1 MYKQRIFFSLLMSL
15 ILLMV
20 FFSPVG
26 AEEDHLWEEQK
37 EMVDLH
43 VIEKYWQEITGEV
56 DEYMPVMEFTDIIS
70 LMRDKDTNQ
79 IDLVSVFKGLTQ
91 YLFREVMANIS
102 LMGRLIILAVI
113 AALLKNL
120 QFAFTS
126 GRLNSLVQ
134 ALIFIVLLS
143 LALQSFTLAAS
154 IGSEAIER
162 MVDFILALI
171 PLLLTL
177 LASLGSLASAAIFQP
192 LIIFCANFFSLLI
205 KDLVFPLIFFSTVL
219 MLLDHFSQDFKISR
233 LGQLFRDAAIFIMGL
248 SLTIF
253 VGILGISGVAGSVSD
268 GVTIR
273 TAKFLTGAFVPV
285 IGGMVADAVEA
296 VVGASLLLKNGLVLA
311 GVIMLFLMAVFPLL
325 KIIAIIFIY
334 KLSSALIQPLGDTPL
349 CDSLNTMGNCLLLI
363 FAAVTAVSLIFF
375 LVIVMIMGAGNAAVM
390 LRA

>member
-15 ILLMV
+15 ILLMG

-91 YLFREVMANIS
+91 YLFREVMANIY

-233 LGQLFRDAAIFIMGL
+233 LGQLFRDAAIFIVGL

-285 IGGMVADAVEA
+285 IGGMLADAVEA

-375 LVIVMIMGAGNAAVM
+375 LVIVVIMGAGNAAVM